1 MFTMKMIT
9 MPPEFT
15 KLALFD
21 SETNID
27 ASDLQH
33 DSISDFSIP
42 TQHYNAGLT
51 NRLYGKGIETVTEFA
66 QTSLRSED
74 PSQI

>member
-15 KLALFD
+15 KLDLFD

-33 DSISDFSIP
+33 DTISDFSIP
-42 TQHYNAGLT
+42 TQHINAGLT
-51 NRLYGKGIETVTEFA
+51 NRLYGKAIETVTEF
-66 QTSLRSED
+66 
-74 PSQI
+74 